1 MNRVKYELFVD
12 SICGDVVKWMCVKK
26 LYYNGKFAYNNC
38 CSIILESF
46 CSRDYKTEVLKNT
59 GKFLIIQHPSI
70 RSVRVLEDNLFK
82 YTPWT
87 SLSKFYNFSIQI
99 LTLVSFYQHRI
110 AHLQNLQCNFVTNQ
124 LFNLAVLISSI
135 S

>member
-46 CSRDYKTEVLKNT
+46 CSRDYKTEIVKNT

-70 RSVRVLEDNLFK
+70 RSVRVLEDNLLK

-87 SLSKFYNFSIQI
+87 SLSKFYKFFNSNIN
-99 LTLVSFYQHRI
+99 T
-110 AHLQNLQCNFVTNQ
+110 CFVLSTSYRTSTKFTMQ
-124 LFNLAVLISSI
+124 FRYKPII
-135 S
+135 